1 MSAAIH
7 GAIAG
12 SEYTVIPDAAHIA
25 NVEQAAAFSDLLL
38 PFLRRHAE
46 TAQPARP

>member
-25 NVEQAAAFSDLLL
+25 NVEQAEAFTRLVTA
-38 PFLRRHAE
+38 FL
-46 TAQPARP
+46 ARQR